1 MAMSGGFIQQTHH
14 RINHESTRKSL
25 VHHLM
30 TVVKE
35 LQRKYGGKTEL
46 ATESDHNVLKLC
58 DSWEYALC
66 HGLRTGSL
74 LRNMSDLVSGV
85 NQEPP
90 VFWTFAYQH
99 MTAHEKE
106 RFSSLRH
113 VWTDRGKCRAF
124 IRAALNERSL
134 ERYILMWLADSNLGV
149 HYEAWSLMRD
159 EESSNL
165 LPTLAAGLS
174 SILFAIT
181 VDSPDLNVQ
190 SRREQKTEPIIAVPR
205 PIRPVKKTQKTQVIE
220 FDDAG
225 LSISPVAVGTLASLC
240 LKHESVPSSRENTKS
255 PAAAAA
261 PVKRI
266 PTEEAFNVVEEVPK
280 NPPTNEV
287 FTPPSDSGIVVEEPT
302 TSEEGSF
309 DDSSLRSMSKSSSI
323 HSSSSSSS
331 VVSAS
336 DVTHLRERLR
346 QAEER
351 CQRLEVRVAE
361 LSLENHRLR
370 GLGTTHHASGSTF
383 TVSVPRVRLEKAGT
397 RKYYVYEV
405 HIIPTNQPGDEW
417 TVLRRYSDFHRLHRQ
432 FQKTHP
438 SVKSLDFPPKKSFGN
453 MEAHFVEQ
461 RRQRL
466 QLYLRHILTMLPDVA
481 TCTSRTSLE
490 QVFPFF
496 K

>member
-1 MAMSGGFIQQTHH
+1 MAMSGFIQQTQTKSTY
-14 RINHESTRKSL
+14 ESSRKSL
-25 VHHLM
+25 LHHLM
-30 TVVKE
+30 SVVKE
-35 LQRKYGGKTEL
+35 LQKNFGGKTEL
-46 ATESDHNVLKLC
+46 ATENDHNVLKLC

-74 LRNMSDLVSGV
+74 LKNVSDLVSGV

-99 MTAHEKE
+99 MTAHERE

-124 IRAALNERSL
+124 IRAALNERAL
-134 ERYILMWLADSNLGV
+134 ERYILMWLADVNIGQY
-149 HYEAWSLMRD
+149 YESWALMRD
-159 EESSNL
+159 EESTNL
-165 LPTLAAGLS
+165 LPNLAAGLS

-190 SRREQKTEPIIAVPR
+190 SRREMKTEPIIAVPR
-205 PIRPVKKTQKTQVIE
+205 PIRPIRKNGKHQVIE
-220 FDDAG
+220 FDEAG
-225 LSISPVAVGTLASLC
+225 LSISPVASGTLSSLC
-240 LKHESVPSSRENTKS
+240 LKHESVPRPRPNVQS
-255 PAAAAA
+255 PA
-261 PVKRI
+261 VKSTSEKEA
-266 PTEEAFNVVEEVPK
+266 TEEGPA
-280 NPPTNEV
+280 EV

-302 TSEEGSF
+302 TSEGSF
-309 DDSSLRSMSKSSSI
+309 DDSSLRSTSKSSSI
-323 HSSSSSSS
+323 HSSSSS
-331 VVSAS
+331 VHS
-336 DVTHLRERLR
+336 DSQQLRERLK
-346 QAEER
+346 QTEER
-351 CQRLEVRVAE
+351 CQRLEARVAE

-370 GLGTTHHASGSTF
+370 GLSASHIVSGSTF
-383 TVSVPRVRLEKAGT
+383 TVSVPRVRLEKSGS
-397 RKYYVYEV
+397 RKYYLYEV

-417 TVLRRYSDFHRLHRQ
+417 TILRRYSDFYRLHRQ

-438 SVKSLDFPPKKSFGN
+438 SVRSLDFPPKKSFGN